1 MSDETREEQAALAAL
16 DLLSGQ
22 EAAEFRAA
30 LQADPALRK
39 EVDDFT
45 ESAAALIYGLPIT
58 KAPPGVLERVL
69 AETRGSKAA
78 PVAPSLPSRF
88 NFLPWAVAA
97 SFAVA
102 ATIFYFRMSD
112 LHRTALEIR
121 EQYEALLLEKATA
134 DEERRTA
141 GEQLAAA
148 KSERAALQKEISAL
162 QSRDALALVRIAT
175 LKSQLAAYAKVVA
188 VAVWDAEKQ
197 SGIVKMDNLPEAGVG
212 KDYQLWIIDP
222 KYPAPVSA
230 GVVEADTGGLVR
242 GRFKPEQPISGA
254 DKFAVS
260 LERKGGSPAPQ
271 GPIVL
276 ISN

>member
-16 DLLSGQ
+16 ELLSGE

-30 LQADPALRK
+30 LQADPALQQT
-39 EVDDFT
+39 VDDFT
-45 ESAAALIYGLPIT
+45 AGAAALVYGLPIT
-58 KAPPGVLERVL
+58 KAPPGVLSRVL
-69 AETRGSKAA
+69 AEVRGSKPA
-78 PVAPSLPSRF
+78 PVAQLRLS
-88 NFLPWAVAA
+88 FLPWAVAA

-102 ATIFYFRMSD
+102 ATIFYFKMSE
-112 LHRTALEIR
+112 LHRTALDLR
-121 EQYEALLLEKATA
+121 ERHDAVLLEKAKA
-134 DEERRTA
+134 EEERQQSAER
-141 GEQLAAA
+141 LAAA
-148 KSERAALQKEISAL
+148 NSERDALQKQISVL
-162 QSRDALALVRIAT
+162 QSRDALAQVKIAT
-175 LKSQLAAYAKVVA
+175 LKSQLAAYAKVGA

-197 SGIVKMDNLPEAGVG
+197 TGIVKLDNLPEAGAG

-230 GVVEADTGGLVR
+230 GVVAAEAGGVAR
-242 GRFKPEQPISGA
+242 VSFKPDRPITGA

-260 LERKGGSPAPQ
+260 LERKGGAPAPQ